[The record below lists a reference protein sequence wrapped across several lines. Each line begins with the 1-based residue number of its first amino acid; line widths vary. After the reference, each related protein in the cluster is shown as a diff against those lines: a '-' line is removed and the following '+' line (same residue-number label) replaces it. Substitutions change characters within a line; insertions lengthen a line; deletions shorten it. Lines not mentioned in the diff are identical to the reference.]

1 MLRTELG
8 NTPKAAVELLAD
20 MGRLVLAA
28 VATAAAHRLL
38 FGEAFGPEFEV
49 VKNVLMSFAN
59 GSSNGSSTSG
69 EGEGEVKEVKRGP
82 ELDAIDVDG
91 TGGAAAME
99 LEELEP
105 ATDDT
110 AAPTVDEASAEAIGR
125 SVAGKTSS
133 SLSRI

>member
-1 MLRTELG
+1 
-8 NTPKAAVELLAD
+8 
-20 MGRLVLAA
+20 
-28 VATAAAHRLL
+28 
-38 FGEAFGPEFEV
+38 
-49 VKNVLMSFAN
+49 
-59 GSSNGSSTSG
+59 
-69 EGEGEVKEVKRGP
+69 VKRGP